1 MTDMNEFIMDMD
13 RKMSSKSFK
22 YFLSDILKFDYSY
35 HHQCWDEGLA
45 ENRYYCVKASRDHG
59 KSVFFMS

>member
-22 YFLSDILKFDYSY
+22 YFFNDILKFDYSY

-45 ENRYYCVKASRDHG
+45 ENRY
-59 KSVFFMS
+59 